1 MTDIVVFGEDFGGL
15 PSSTQHIIKHLANN
29 HRILW
34 VNSIGLRQPKW
45 AAKDTKRI
53 LNKLTRS
60 FNADARSNAA
70 FKQDSTVYG
79 NIQTIDLL
87 TIPAPRAHWARK
99 AASKIMQRQ
108 LNRKLTKLGFDKP
121 IFWTS
126 LPTAVDVCK
135 AMSNTGIIYYCGDDF
150 GALAGVDHQTVLEH
164 EADLIDCCDVILAAS
179 DKLTAKFP
187 ENKTVTLPHGVD
199 FPLFSTPSSKAKDLP
214 DNGRK
219 VLGFYGSLSEWL
231 DYSLIEQVAD
241 QAPDWDLVFIGPNE
255 FPHNPLP
262 QRNNVHYL
270 GPRAHH
276 DLPSYSQHWDASW
289 LPFIDNAQIKA
300 CNPLK
305 LLEYL
310 ATGTPVISTSF
321 PALTP
326 YKQMLHVVTDIDD
339 VCASLKHLLPPPN
352 GTMAL
357 IEKQSWAS
365 RAFQVEQLVR
375 SL

>member
-15 PSSTQHIIKHLANN
+15 PSSTQHIIKHLTEN

-34 VNSIGLRQPKW
+34 VNSIGLRQPRLVT
-45 AAKDTKRI
+45 KDVKRI
-53 LNKLTRS
+53 VNKLTRS
-60 FNADARSNAA
+60 FDAHTQNNTT
-70 FKQDSTVYG
+70 FNQDCHMSAS
-79 NIQTIDLL
+79 IQTINLI
-87 TIPAPRAHWARK
+87 TIPAPRTHWARK
-99 AASKIMQRQ
+99 AASSMMQHQ
-108 LNRKLTKLGFDKP
+108 LKRKLKELGFEKP
-121 IFWTS
+121 VLWTS

-135 AMSNTGIIYYCGDDF
+135 SMDNSGIVYYCGDDF

-164 EADLIDCCDVILAAS
+164 EEDLIDCCDLILAAS
-179 DKLTAKFP
+179 EKLAAKFP
-187 ENKTVTLPHGVD
+187 QDKTVTLPHGVD
-199 FPLFSTPSSKAKDLP
+199 FTLFSTPAVKANDLP

-219 VLGFYGSLSEWL
+219 ILGFYGSLSEWL
-231 DYSLIEQVAD
+231 DYALIEQVAV

-255 FPHNPLP
+255 LPHNPLP
-262 QRNNVHYL
+262 QRTNVHYL
-270 GPRAHH
+270 GPRAHQQ
-276 DLPSYSQHWDASW
+276 LPSYSQHWDASW
-289 LPFIDNAQIKA
+289 LPFVDNAQIKA

-310 ATGTPVISTSF
+310 ATGTPVISTTF
-321 PALTP
+321 PALMP
-326 YKQMLHVVTDIDD
+326 YKQMLHVAAGAED
-339 VCASLKHLLPPPN
+339 VCASLNHLLPPPI

>member
-15 PSSTQHIIKHLANN
+15 PSSTQHIIKHLAHN

-34 VNSIGLRQPKW
+34 VNSIGLRQPKL
-45 AAKDTKRI
+45 ATKDVKRI
-53 LNKLTRS
+53 INKVVHSLSSRTDNQAE
-60 FNADARSNAA
+60 FC
-70 FKQDSTVYG
+70 QETHP
-79 NIQTIDLL
+79 NIHTIDLF
-87 TIPAPRAHWARK
+87 TIPAPHTKLARK
-99 AASKIMQRQ
+99 IASKMMRHQ
-108 LNRKLTKLGFDKP
+108 LSRKLKQLGFDNP
-121 IFWTS
+121 VFWTS
-126 LPTAVDVCK
+126 LPTAVDVCNT
-135 AMSNTGIIYYCGDDF
+135 MSNKGIIYYCGDDF
-150 GALAGVDHQTVLEH
+150 GALAGVDHHTVLEH
-164 EADLIDCCDVILAAS
+164 EAELVDCCDLILAAS
-179 DKLTAKFP
+179 EKLATQFP
-187 ENKTVTLPHGVD
+187 TEKTVTLPHGVD
-199 FPLFSTPSSKAKDLP
+199 FTLFSTPASKASDLP

-255 FPHNPLP
+255 LPHNPLP
-262 QRNNVHYL
+262 QRKNVHYL

-276 DLPSYSQHWDASW
+276 ELPSYSQHWDASW

-310 ATGTPVISTSF
+310 ATETPVISTPF

-326 YKQMLHVVTDIDD
+326 YKQMLHVVVDVHD
-339 VCASLKHLLPPPN
+339 VCASLNHLLPPPS
-352 GTMAL
+352 GSMRL
-357 IEKQSWAS
+357 LKKQSWAS
-365 RAFQVEQLVR
+365 RAVQVEQLVR